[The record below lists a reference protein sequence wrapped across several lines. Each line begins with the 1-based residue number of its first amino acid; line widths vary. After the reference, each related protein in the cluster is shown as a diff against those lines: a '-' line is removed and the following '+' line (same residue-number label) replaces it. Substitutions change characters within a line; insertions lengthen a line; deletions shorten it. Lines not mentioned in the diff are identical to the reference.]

1 MESRPHDA
9 ALPASVIKLNLG
21 FLFTAR
27 QLVIGRSPVDAR
39 VLLGVREPLLS
50 WLREADAMTL
60 CNLAASPAL
69 VYAVRVPAA
78 AGQRLLSACQGGDDA
93 RWLAAMHLALSSTED
108 ADGPA
113 R

>member
-39 VLLGVREPLLS
+39 VLLGVRTP
-50 WLREADAMTL
+50 
-60 CNLAASPAL
+60 
-69 VYAVRVPAA
+69 
-78 AGQRLLSACQGGDDA
+78 
-93 RWLAAMHLALSSTED
+93 
-108 ADGPA
+108 
-113 R
+113 